1 MQLGAGPNYLAN
13 AFGSGLMAPNS
24 VLQAGLPRPPTVS
37 VHDNSHMGRK
47 AFRVQAQ
54 KEFSFGIGEWIAHP
68 FDQGGAGRGEG
79 KRLRVSRHGE

>member
-1 MQLGAGPNYLAN
+1 
-13 AFGSGLMAPNS
+13 
-24 VLQAGLPRPPTVS
+24 
-37 VHDNSHMGRK
+37 MGRK